1 VCLRAYQYFPLYST
15 LCARHLSAL
24 YALPC
29 RLRVVHTEAADKH
42 LFLAVNPVGCEHSSP
57 THYPNPLSLRADLV
71 SQRHTSSASMQHQSQ
86 RFVLPSPMPTAPEY
100 PRWPSSSGFLSQGG
114 DVVNG
119 SPHYGIGPLLQTT
132 AHVFMAGPR
141 PDSAPAGSALRYK
154 TRLCESQQ
162 TGRNC
167 PYGGRC
173 LFAHGERDLR
183 TVDMNVQDRLTT
195 WVAVTGHQDAA
206 KAAHE
211 SERQR
216 RRRRQQ
222 KEQKKVK
229 RRGEAS
235 AQSDLL
241 CVAVTAVDDG
251 VFSRNDDDV
260 DFDMSPPFAVAQ
272 MDGSDTDRD
281 NGASD
286 EEPFRSVL
294 QHRASGH
301 LDSFSGRPTSRFVQA
316 RDASLTSAPASPMFT
331 ILRTPDIAGGAPP
344 SAPSMTSIVL
354 PGTPQEL
361 TPTTVK
367 RCHRPYSAVPKTN

>member
-1 VCLRAYQYFPLYST
+1 
-15 LCARHLSAL
+15 
-24 YALPC
+24 
-29 RLRVVHTEAADKH
+29 
-42 LFLAVNPVGCEHSSP
+42 
-57 THYPNPLSLRADLV
+57 
-71 SQRHTSSASMQHQSQ
+71 
-86 RFVLPSPMPTAPEY
+86 MPTAPEY

-195 WVAVTGHQDAA
+195 WVAVTEHQDAA

-222 KEQKKVK
+222 KEQKKLK

-241 CVAVTAVDDG
+241 CAAVTAADDDD
-251 VFSRNDDDV
+251 FSRNDDGV

-281 NGASD
+281 DGASD
-286 EEPFRSVL
+286 EELFRSVL
-294 QHRASGH
+294 RHRASGH

-316 RDASLTSAPASPMFT
+316 RDASLTSAPASPMVT
-331 ILRTPDIAGGAPP
+331 ILRTPDIAGGAPA
-344 SAPSMTSIVL
+344 SATSMNSIVL
-354 PGTPQEL
+354 PGTPQGL

-367 RCHRPYSAVPKTN
+367 RCHRPYSAVPKIN